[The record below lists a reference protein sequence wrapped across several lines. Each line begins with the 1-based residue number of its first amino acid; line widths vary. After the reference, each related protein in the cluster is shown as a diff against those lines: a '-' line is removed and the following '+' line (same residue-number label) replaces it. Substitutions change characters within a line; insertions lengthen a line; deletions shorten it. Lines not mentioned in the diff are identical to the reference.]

1 MYFFTL
7 TLTLKC
13 FEGVRSETAAAL
25 LPRTISILMCSFG
38 HYLQYLLST
47 IYSIQYLQYL
57 LSKLVLTSSLEAPAA
72 TSAVVAMR
80 ALIMAGSI
88 SSPRPDIIFSMI
100 WRQRSVRAAARWIT
114 TSPCWQSPGR
124 RRWPRPRWVRRRPC
138 CRSCRPPPSR
148 PR

>member
-38 HYLQYLLST
+38 HYLQYTVSVV
-47 IYSIQYLQYL
+47 
-57 LSKLVLTSSLEAPAA
+57 SKLVLTSSLEAPAA

-100 WRQRSVRAAARWIT
+100 WRQRSVRAAAR
-114 TSPCWQSPGR
+114 
-124 RRWPRPRWVRRRPC
+124 
-138 CRSCRPPPSR
+138 
-148 PR
+148 